1 MKIIDIVNGPIPSLS
16 FEVFP
21 PKTSDKYESVSRA
34 VAEIAKLSPSYMS
47 VTYGAGGGTSDY
59 TARIAQEVSAHG
71 VTSLAHLSC
80 ISSTKEQV
88 SSQLDCLK
96 RLGIENIL
104 ALRGDIPKDFNKS
117 ELEFKYAYELV
128 DQIKNAGDFCIGGAC
143 YPETHP
149 ESENAEKDLEYLKI
163 KVDHGCNFLTTQ
175 MFFDNDIFYR
185 FVENASKKG
194 ISVPIVAGIMPI
206 TAYSQIERMVMI
218 SGNELP
224 RNFIKLISKYENDPI
239 SLKKVGIEY
248 ASNQARNIY
257 ENGFNAV
264 HIYSMNKYDVAKEIQ
279 DNLKD
284 LIK

>member
-1 MKIIDIVNGPIPSLS
+1 
-16 FEVFP
+16 
-21 PKTSDKYESVSRA
+21 
-34 VAEIAKLSPSYMS
+34 MS

-59 TARIAQEVSAHG
+59 TAHIAQEVSTYG

-175 MFFDNDIFYR
+175 MFFDNNIFYR
-185 FVENASKKG
+185 FIENATKKG

-224 RNFIKLISKYENDPI
+224 RNFMDLISKYQNDPV
-239 SLKKVGIEY
+239 SLRKVGIEY
-248 ASNQARNIY
+248 ATNQARNIY

>member
-1 MKIIDIVNGPIPSLS
+1 MKIIDIINGPIPSLS

-59 TARIAQEVSAHG
+59 TARIAQEVSAYG

-175 MFFDNDIFYR
+175 MFFDNDIFYL
-185 FVENASKKG
+185 FIEKATKKG

-224 RNFIKLISKYENDPI
+224 RNFMDLISKYQNDPV
-239 SLKKVGIEY
+239 SLRKVGIEY
-248 ASNQARNIY
+248 ATNQARNIY

>member
-1 MKIIDIVNGPIPSLS
+1 M
-16 FEVFP
+16 
-21 PKTSDKYESVSRA
+21 
-34 VAEIAKLSPSYMS
+34 
-47 VTYGAGGGTSDY
+47 
-59 TARIAQEVSAHG
+59 
-71 VTSLAHLSC
+71 
-80 ISSTKEQV
+80 
-88 SSQLDCLK
+88 
-96 RLGIENIL
+96 

-128 DQIKNAGDFCIGGAC
+128 DQIKNAGDFCIGAAC

-149 ESENAEKDLEYLKI
+149 ESENVETDLEYLKI

-185 FVENASKKG
+185 FIEKATKKG

-224 RNFIKLISKYENDPI
+224 RNFMDLISKYQNDPV
-239 SLKKVGIEY
+239 SLRKVGIEY
-248 ASNQARNIY
+248 ATNQARNIY

-279 DNLKD
+279 HNLKD